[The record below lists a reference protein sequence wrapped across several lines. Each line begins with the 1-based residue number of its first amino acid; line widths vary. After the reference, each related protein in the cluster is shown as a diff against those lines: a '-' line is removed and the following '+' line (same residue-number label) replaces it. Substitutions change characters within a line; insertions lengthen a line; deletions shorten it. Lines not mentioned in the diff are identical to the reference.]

1 MKRLLTFVA
10 LLFCFTSCGV
20 TSLYYWGGSQN
31 GATAYENL
39 TYKNYD
45 KQTPESLCKLICMYE
60 DIISNTGGKRQLPP
74 PGICAEYGYL
84 LLIPENAVIF
94 AEHATAMQKRL
105 LYSSDYPSF
114 FLQRARN
121 CLKRRLSC
129 ILNRQNSLP
138 LSLIDSVNE
147 LSYEKDYI
155 LLAFLLRNNFLWLS
169 ENGYQRVSIC
179 EDV

>member
-74 PGICAEYGYL
+74 PGICAEY
-84 LLIPENAVIF
+84 
-94 AEHATAMQKRL
+94 
-105 LYSSDYPSF
+105 
-114 FLQRARN
+114 
-121 CLKRRLSC
+121 
-129 ILNRQNSLP
+129 
-138 LSLIDSVNE
+138 E